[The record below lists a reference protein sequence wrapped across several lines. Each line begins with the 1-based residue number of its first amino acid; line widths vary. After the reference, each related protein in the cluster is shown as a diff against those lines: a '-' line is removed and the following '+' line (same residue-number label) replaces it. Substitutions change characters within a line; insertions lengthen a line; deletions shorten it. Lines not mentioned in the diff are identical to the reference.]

1 MSETTAAMADRPGL
15 RILRADLISLR
26 GHPMPPLAWPRW
38 LRWLPHSLVCFAAA
52 LTAAASAS
60 PTAPALAIGH
70 AAMLVLALRWPASAW
85 WLSMAFVTGITLV
98 YPPTRDTQIYVW
110 MVHAGVLFLLALR
123 VRLFS
128 ATTTTVLSTLLA
140 VGLKASGRTVGSWT
154 MITGALT
161 LFALALLIGAVVRG
175 RREDHAR
182 LTEQIAATARER
194 ALRTVLEER
203 TRIARELHDVVAH
216 HLSLISIQADAAPYR
231 VQAPPAELVTEFASI
246 RTNAL
251 EGLAELRQMLG
262 LLRSN
267 GPGDS
272 TTGTSPQPSLAQ
284 LDGLLGNV
292 RAAGLRTT
300 ARIEGTARHLP
311 PGVELSAYRIVQE
324 ALSNVLRHA
333 PGAEASIE
341 LSYAREALCLRVVN
355 GPAALPAA
363 PSPGAGHGVIGMRE
377 RVAMLGGEFAVGP
390 TPDGGYEVSA
400 VLPTCPVPV
409 PTPEPAAAPPG
420 AVAVAATVAVAVAVA
435 EKETY
440 A

>member
-1 MSETTAAMADRPGL
+1 MPETTAAMADLPSL
-15 RILRADLISLR
+15 RILRADLITVR
-26 GHPMPPLAWPRW
+26 GCPMPPLAWPRW
-38 LRWLPHSLVCFAAA
+38 LHWLPHSVVCLAAA
-52 LTAAASAS
+52 LTAAAAGA
-60 PTAPALAIGH
+60 TAPILAIGH
-70 AAMLVLALRWPASAW
+70 AAMLVVALRWPTSAW
-85 WLSMAFVTGITLV
+85 WMSMAFVAGITLE
-98 YPPTRDTQIYVW
+98 YPPTHDTQIYVW

-128 ATTTTVLSTLLA
+128 AITAAVLSTLLA
-140 VGLKASGRTVGSWT
+140 VLLKLSGCSVGSWK
-154 MITGALT
+154 MIAGALA
-161 LFALALLIGAVVRG
+161 LFALAVLIGGVARG

-231 VQAPPAELVTEFASI
+231 VQAPPPELVTELASI

-251 EGLAELRQMLG
+251 EGLAELRHMLG

-267 GPGDS
+267 DPGDS

-300 ARIEGTARHLP
+300 TRIEGTARHLP
-311 PGVELSAYRIVQE
+311 PGVELSAYRIIQE
-324 ALSNVLRHA
+324 ALSNILRHA
-333 PGAEASIE
+333 PGAETSIE
-341 LSYAREALCLRVVN
+341 LTYTRDALCLRVVN
-355 GPAALPAA
+355 GPATLPAA

-377 RVAMLGGEFAVGP
+377 RIAMLGGDFAIGP

-400 VLPTCPVPV
+400 TLPACTSR
-409 PTPEPAAAPPG
+409 
-420 AVAVAATVAVAVAVA
+420 AVG
-435 EKETY
+435 KETY

>member
-1 MSETTAAMADRPGL
+1 MSETTAAMATRPGL
-15 RILRADLISLR
+15 RTLRADLLSLR
-26 GHPMPPLAWPRW
+26 GRPMPPLAWPRW
-38 LRWLPHSLVCFAAA
+38 LRWLPHGLVCFAAA
-52 LTAAASAS
+52 LTATASAG
-60 PTAPALAIGH
+60 TAAPVAAIGH
-70 AAMLVLALRWPASAW
+70 AAMLVVALRRPSSAW
-85 WLSMAFVTGITLV
+85 WLSLALVTGITLK
-98 YPPTRDTQIYVW
+98 YPPTHDTQVYVW

-123 VRLFS
+123 VRLSS
-128 ATTTTVLSTLLA
+128 AITAAVLSTLLTVA
-140 VGLKASGRTVGSWT
+140 LKLSGSAVGSWQ

-161 LFALALLIGAVVRG
+161 LFALALLIGAVARG

-231 VQAPPAELVTEFASI
+231 VQDPPAELVTELASI
-246 RTNAL
+246 RANAL
-251 EGLAELRQMLG
+251 EGLGELRQLLG

-284 LDGLLGNV
+284 LDALLVSV

-311 PGVELSAYRIVQE
+311 PGVELSAYRIIQE

-333 PGAEASIE
+333 PGAETSVG
-341 LSYAREALCLRVVN
+341 LVYARDALCLRVVN

-377 RVAMLGGEFAVGP
+377 RVALLGGELAVGP
-390 TPDGGYEVSA
+390 TPEGGYEVNA
-400 VLPTCPVPV
+400 ALPTCPGSAPT
-409 PTPEPAAAPPG
+409 PTPEPAAP
-420 AVAVAATVAVAVAVA
+420 VATAGTEA
-435 EKETY
+435 Y

>member
-1 MSETTAAMADRPGL
+1 MSDNEHVPETIAAMADRPGL

-26 GHPMPPLAWPRW
+26 GRPMPPLAWPRW

-52 LTAAASAS
+52 LTAAAAAGT
-60 PTAPALAIGH
+60 TAPILAAGH
-70 AAMLVLALRWPASAW
+70 AAMLVVALRRPASAW
-85 WLSMAFVTGITLV
+85 WLSMAFITGITV
-98 YPPTRDTQIYVW
+98 GYPPTHDTQIYVW
-110 MVHAGVLFLLALR
+110 MVHAGVLFLFALR
-123 VRLFS
+123 VRLVS
-128 ATTTTVLSTLLA
+128 AITAAVLSTLLA
-140 VGLKASGRTVGSWT
+140 VVLKLSGCTVGSWT
-154 MITGALT
+154 VVTGALA

-231 VQAPPAELVTEFASI
+231 VQAPPAALITELASI
-246 RTNAL
+246 RANAL

-300 ARIEGTARHLP
+300 TRIEGAARHLP
-311 PGVELSAYRIVQE
+311 PGVELSAYRIIQE

-333 PGAEASIE
+333 PGAKASIE
-341 LSYAREALCLRVVN
+341 LTYARDALLLRIVN

-377 RVAMLGGEFAVGP
+377 RVAMLGGELAVGP

-400 VLPTCPVPV
+400 ALPACPAPV
-409 PTPEPAAAPPG
+409 PEPAAT
-420 AVAVAATVAVAVAVA
+420 VTVAVAVAD
-435 EKETY
+435 KESCI
-440 A
+440 

>member
-1 MSETTAAMADRPGL
+1 MPETTAAMADRPSL
-15 RILRADLISLR
+15 RILRADLITTR
-26 GHPMPPLAWPRW
+26 RCPMPPLAWPRW
-38 LRWLPHSLVCFAAA
+38 LRWLPHSLVCLAAV
-52 LTAAASAS
+52 LTAAAAGATD
-60 PTAPALAIGH
+60 PIVAVGQ
-70 AAMLVLALRWPASAW
+70 AAMLVVALRWPASAW
-85 WLSMAFVTGITLV
+85 WLSTAFVTGITLE
-98 YPPTRDTQIYVW
+98 YPPAHDIQIYVW

-128 ATTTTVLSTLLA
+128 AITAAVLSSVLA
-140 VGLKASGRTVGSWT
+140 VLLKLSGGTVGSWK
-154 MITGALT
+154 MITGALA
-161 LFALALLIGAVVRG
+161 LFALAVLIGAVVRG

-231 VQAPPAELVTEFASI
+231 VQTPPPELVTELASI
-246 RTNAL
+246 RANAL
-251 EGLAELRQMLG
+251 EGLAELRRMLG

-267 GPGDS
+267 GPGGS

-292 RAAGLRTT
+292 RAAGLHTST
-300 ARIEGTARHLP
+300 RIEGTARHLP
-311 PGVELSAYRIVQE
+311 PGVELSAYRIIQE

-341 LSYAREALCLRVVN
+341 LTYARDALCLRVVN
-355 GPAALPAA
+355 GPATLSAA
-363 PSPGAGHGVIGMRE
+363 PIPGSGHGVIGMRE
-377 RVAMLGGEFAVGP
+377 RTAMLGGDFASGP

-400 VLPTCPVPV
+400 ALPASPSR
-409 PTPEPAAAPPG
+409 AAG
-420 AVAVAATVAVAVAVA
+420 
-435 EKETY
+435 KETY